1 MKKRFLASKVFSSV
15 AALCLFAGCASS
27 NSGVTGAAAGD
38 TAKNANTKIERC
50 SQTLGTLSFY
60 EDQSSSWYSY
70 LTRDYQLG
78 STVPVLRILAQQTG
92 CFVIVERGRSMDN
105 MMQERA
111 LEASGE
117 LR

>member
-38 TAKNANTKIERC
+38 TTKNANTKIERC

-60 EDQSSSWYSY
+60 EDQSSSWCSY

-78 STVPVLRILAQQTG
+78 STGASAKDFSSANWLLRH
-92 CFVIVERGRSMDN
+92 R
-105 MMQERA
+105 RA
-111 LEASGE
+111 WQKYG
-117 LR
+117 